1 MRKEA
6 DSIIINYGKSY
17 FDIHFTILIN
27 IPRCV
32 KNLVIDLNVLIKF
45 ERLDLLPTGV
55 IRVLNCL
62 LHHEMS
68 RKLLSIA
75 KLINY
80 MLMVL
85 CLHDI
90 MHLKT
95 ISPI

>member
-1 MRKEA
+1 MGNPTL
-6 DSIIINYGKSY
+6 IFI
-17 FDIHFTILIN
+17 FTILIN
-27 IPRCV
+27 ISRCV
-32 KNLVIDLNVLIKF
+32 KNLAIDLNVLIKF
-45 ERLDLLPTGV
+45 ERLGLLLTGV

-62 LHHEMS
+62 LHYEMS

-75 KLINY
+75 NLINY

-85 CLHDI
+85 RLHDI